1 MMKSKYYDAVA
12 AKYNLSKDRV
22 NIILIGTPNHGN
34 LGDHAIAYA
43 TLKILKELFL
53 DANISEMTIQ
63 DFAIDIEALYF
74 LLKQKDIIILQGGGN
89 CGNFY
94 MDDEM
99 IRRYVA
105 LRFRK
110 NKIILFPQSVCFS
123 DDEAGKQERDISSR
137 IYGCNKNLYL
147 IARDTES
154 EKEFKSCFHNMVYK
168 LPDVV
173 LTLPQ
178 MNMTKEKAG
187 ALLCLRNDEEGILE
201 NSQQTQLESLL
212 REKYPTVKRMDTVVS
227 YAKED
232 FCREEEIK
240 ALLRE
245 IGSAELMVTDRLHGM
260 VFSVI
265 TGTECIVLPTFNTK
279 VVSAFEEIKDVSNL
293 TLARTAEEFQNAL
306 NGVGGKK
313 VRYQNDHIT
322 EGYKKII
329 NEIMVREVYY
339 PETHITI
346 EENIIFEITG
356 YWSAQHY
363 ETNYWR
369 ETIKN
374 EYKKLEDSSREK
386 AGEVLVYKDWIANM
400 EKQLGQIKADNQRMQ
415 SDREKETDSY
425 KEWIANLKNE
435 LEQTKA
441 GSQNALEEKEKEAAD
456 YKEWVA
462 NLEKQL
468 EQTKADSQNALEEK
482 EKEAADYKEWVANLE
497 KQIKELKVQYQN
509 VLGSVAER
517 DKELLTYKE
526 RTDCL
531 QKDIEQMEEDVAISK
546 KELMERERQWNIQ
559 QRELFNCIKA
569 ERGKKEQP

>member
-1 MMKSKYYDAVA
+1 
-12 AKYNLSKDRV
+12 
-22 NIILIGTPNHGN
+22 
-34 LGDHAIAYA
+34 
-43 TLKILKELFL
+43 
-53 DANISEMTIQ
+53 
-63 DFAIDIEALYF
+63 
-74 LLKQKDIIILQGGGN
+74 
-89 CGNFY
+89 
-94 MDDEM
+94 
-99 IRRYVA
+99 
-105 LRFRK
+105 
-110 NKIILFPQSVCFS
+110 
-123 DDEAGKQERDISSR
+123 
-137 IYGCNKNLYL
+137 
-147 IARDTES
+147 
-154 EKEFKSCFHNMVYK
+154 
-168 LPDVV
+168 
-173 LTLPQ
+173 
-178 MNMTKEKAG
+178 
-187 ALLCLRNDEEGILE
+187 
-201 NSQQTQLESLL
+201 
-212 REKYPTVKRMDTVVS
+212 
-227 YAKED
+227 
-232 FCREEEIK
+232 
-240 ALLRE
+240 
-245 IGSAELMVTDRLHGM
+245 M

-462 NLEKQL
+462 NLEKQ
-468 EQTKADSQNALEEK
+468 
-482 EKEAADYKEWVANLE
+482 
-497 KQIKELKVQYQN
+497 IKELKVQYQN

>member
-1 MMKSKYYDAVA
+1 
-12 AKYNLSKDRV
+12 
-22 NIILIGTPNHGN
+22 
-34 LGDHAIAYA
+34 
-43 TLKILKELFL
+43 
-53 DANISEMTIQ
+53 
-63 DFAIDIEALYF
+63 
-74 LLKQKDIIILQGGGN
+74 
-89 CGNFY
+89 
-94 MDDEM
+94 
-99 IRRYVA
+99 
-105 LRFRK
+105 
-110 NKIILFPQSVCFS
+110 
-123 DDEAGKQERDISSR
+123 
-137 IYGCNKNLYL
+137 
-147 IARDTES
+147 
-154 EKEFKSCFHNMVYK
+154 
-168 LPDVV
+168 
-173 LTLPQ
+173 
-178 MNMTKEKAG
+178 
-187 ALLCLRNDEEGILE
+187 
-201 NSQQTQLESLL
+201 
-212 REKYPTVKRMDTVVS
+212 
-227 YAKED
+227 
-232 FCREEEIK
+232 
-240 ALLRE
+240 
-245 IGSAELMVTDRLHGM
+245 M

-293 TLARTAEEFQNAL
+293 TLARTAEEFQKAL

-322 EGYKKII
+322 ESYKKII
-329 NEIMVREVYY
+329 NEIMGREVND
-339 PETHITI
+339 PKTHITI

-462 NLEKQL
+462 NLEKQ
-468 EQTKADSQNALEEK
+468 
-482 EKEAADYKEWVANLE
+482 
-497 KQIKELKVQYQN
+497 IKELKVQYQN

-569 ERGKKEQP
+569 ERGKNNGFNG

>member
-1 MMKSKYYDAVA
+1 
-12 AKYNLSKDRV
+12 
-22 NIILIGTPNHGN
+22 
-34 LGDHAIAYA
+34 
-43 TLKILKELFL
+43 
-53 DANISEMTIQ
+53 
-63 DFAIDIEALYF
+63 
-74 LLKQKDIIILQGGGN
+74 
-89 CGNFY
+89 
-94 MDDEM
+94 
-99 IRRYVA
+99 
-105 LRFRK
+105 
-110 NKIILFPQSVCFS
+110 
-123 DDEAGKQERDISSR
+123 
-137 IYGCNKNLYL
+137 
-147 IARDTES
+147 
-154 EKEFKSCFHNMVYK
+154 
-168 LPDVV
+168 
-173 LTLPQ
+173 
-178 MNMTKEKAG
+178 
-187 ALLCLRNDEEGILE
+187 
-201 NSQQTQLESLL
+201 
-212 REKYPTVKRMDTVVS
+212 
-227 YAKED
+227 
-232 FCREEEIK
+232 
-240 ALLRE
+240 
-245 IGSAELMVTDRLHGM
+245 MVTDRLHGM

-313 VRYQNDHIT
+313 VRYHNDHIT

-462 NLEKQL
+462 NLEKQ
-468 EQTKADSQNALEEK
+468 
-482 EKEAADYKEWVANLE
+482 
-497 KQIKELKVQYQN
+497 IKELKVQYQN

>member
-1 MMKSKYYDAVA
+1 
-12 AKYNLSKDRV
+12 
-22 NIILIGTPNHGN
+22 
-34 LGDHAIAYA
+34 
-43 TLKILKELFL
+43 
-53 DANISEMTIQ
+53 
-63 DFAIDIEALYF
+63 
-74 LLKQKDIIILQGGGN
+74 
-89 CGNFY
+89 
-94 MDDEM
+94 
-99 IRRYVA
+99 
-105 LRFRK
+105 
-110 NKIILFPQSVCFS
+110 
-123 DDEAGKQERDISSR
+123 
-137 IYGCNKNLYL
+137 
-147 IARDTES
+147 
-154 EKEFKSCFHNMVYK
+154 
-168 LPDVV
+168 
-173 LTLPQ
+173 
-178 MNMTKEKAG
+178 
-187 ALLCLRNDEEGILE
+187 
-201 NSQQTQLESLL
+201 
-212 REKYPTVKRMDTVVS
+212 
-227 YAKED
+227 
-232 FCREEEIK
+232 
-240 ALLRE
+240 
-245 IGSAELMVTDRLHGM
+245 M

-313 VRYQNDHIT
+313 VRYHNDHIT

-415 SDREKETDSY
+415 SDREKETDS
-425 KEWIANLKNE
+425 
-435 LEQTKA
+435 
-441 GSQNALEEKEKEAAD
+441 

-569 ERGKKEQP
+569 ERGKNNGFNG

>member
-1 MMKSKYYDAVA
+1 
-12 AKYNLSKDRV
+12 
-22 NIILIGTPNHGN
+22 
-34 LGDHAIAYA
+34 
-43 TLKILKELFL
+43 
-53 DANISEMTIQ
+53 
-63 DFAIDIEALYF
+63 
-74 LLKQKDIIILQGGGN
+74 
-89 CGNFY
+89 
-94 MDDEM
+94 
-99 IRRYVA
+99 
-105 LRFRK
+105 
-110 NKIILFPQSVCFS
+110 
-123 DDEAGKQERDISSR
+123 
-137 IYGCNKNLYL
+137 
-147 IARDTES
+147 
-154 EKEFKSCFHNMVYK
+154 
-168 LPDVV
+168 
-173 LTLPQ
+173 
-178 MNMTKEKAG
+178 
-187 ALLCLRNDEEGILE
+187 
-201 NSQQTQLESLL
+201 
-212 REKYPTVKRMDTVVS
+212 
-227 YAKED
+227 
-232 FCREEEIK
+232 
-240 ALLRE
+240 
-245 IGSAELMVTDRLHGM
+245 M

-313 VRYQNDHIT
+313 VRYHNDHIT

-462 NLEKQL
+462 NLEKQ
-468 EQTKADSQNALEEK
+468 
-482 EKEAADYKEWVANLE
+482 
-497 KQIKELKVQYQN
+497 IKELKVQYQN

-569 ERGKKEQP
+569 ERGKNNGFNG

>member
-1 MMKSKYYDAVA
+1 
-12 AKYNLSKDRV
+12 
-22 NIILIGTPNHGN
+22 
-34 LGDHAIAYA
+34 
-43 TLKILKELFL
+43 
-53 DANISEMTIQ
+53 
-63 DFAIDIEALYF
+63 
-74 LLKQKDIIILQGGGN
+74 
-89 CGNFY
+89 
-94 MDDEM
+94 
-99 IRRYVA
+99 
-105 LRFRK
+105 
-110 NKIILFPQSVCFS
+110 
-123 DDEAGKQERDISSR
+123 
-137 IYGCNKNLYL
+137 
-147 IARDTES
+147 
-154 EKEFKSCFHNMVYK
+154 
-168 LPDVV
+168 
-173 LTLPQ
+173 
-178 MNMTKEKAG
+178 
-187 ALLCLRNDEEGILE
+187 
-201 NSQQTQLESLL
+201 
-212 REKYPTVKRMDTVVS
+212 
-227 YAKED
+227 
-232 FCREEEIK
+232 
-240 ALLRE
+240 
-245 IGSAELMVTDRLHGM
+245 M

-293 TLARTAEEFQNAL
+293 TLARTAGEFQNAL

-313 VRYQNDHIT
+313 VRYHNDHIT

-569 ERGKKEQP
+569 ERGKNNGFNG

>member
-1 MMKSKYYDAVA
+1 
-12 AKYNLSKDRV
+12 
-22 NIILIGTPNHGN
+22 
-34 LGDHAIAYA
+34 
-43 TLKILKELFL
+43 
-53 DANISEMTIQ
+53 
-63 DFAIDIEALYF
+63 
-74 LLKQKDIIILQGGGN
+74 
-89 CGNFY
+89 
-94 MDDEM
+94 
-99 IRRYVA
+99 
-105 LRFRK
+105 
-110 NKIILFPQSVCFS
+110 
-123 DDEAGKQERDISSR
+123 
-137 IYGCNKNLYL
+137 
-147 IARDTES
+147 
-154 EKEFKSCFHNMVYK
+154 
-168 LPDVV
+168 
-173 LTLPQ
+173 
-178 MNMTKEKAG
+178 
-187 ALLCLRNDEEGILE
+187 
-201 NSQQTQLESLL
+201 
-212 REKYPTVKRMDTVVS
+212 
-227 YAKED
+227 
-232 FCREEEIK
+232 
-240 ALLRE
+240 
-245 IGSAELMVTDRLHGM
+245 M

-293 TLARTAEEFQNAL
+293 TLARTAGEFQNAL

-313 VRYQNDHIT
+313 VRYHNDHIT

-462 NLEKQL
+462 NLEKQ
-468 EQTKADSQNALEEK
+468 
-482 EKEAADYKEWVANLE
+482 
-497 KQIKELKVQYQN
+497 IKELKVQYQN

-569 ERGKKEQP
+569 ERGKNNGFNG